1 MLSFEPADDRYIA
14 ELTEYVAI
22 PSVSLDATRETML
35 EAARWVLAKL
45 DFADA
50 RIVETG
56 GHPAVIGGWTGLP
69 GAPTVLIYGHYDVQP
84 TGDLEEWI
92 TPPFELSVAD
102 GRLRGRG
109 VTDDKGPV
117 YIALEVLRQFI
128 VQEGALPLNVRFLF
142 EGEEEI
148 GSPHLP
154 DYVRSHAEEFAAD
167 LVISADGAM
176 WRPTEPS
183 LSVASKGL
191 LALDIE
197 VTGANRDLHSGRYGG
212 TVANPVH
219 ALVRILAG
227 LHHADGSIAVAGF
240 DDGIPPLGELER
252 VEIAAVAF
260 DEDDYR
266 EELGL
271 TELFGQPG
279 LTTLQRLWTRPTLEI
294 NGISG
299 GGPYTVIPHRASAHL
314 TCRLVPG
321 QDPAHVAVAIEKHV
335 ADVDVPGV
343 RVAVVVEKGAVAA
356 YTIPPDH
363 PAIAAARQALSEVYP
378 GQPVLLARIGGTLP
392 ATVLFEEVLG
402 AKTLFFS
409 FSTADELLHAPN
421 EFLRIPRLREGMQ
434 AWEGLLR
441 LLAAGEHRLAPI
453 VLPTPSPSTSP
464 ATSSTAAER

>member
-1 MLSFEPADDRYIA
+1 MVDMLSFEPDDDRYIA
-14 ELTEYVAI
+14 ELTAYVAI
-22 PSVSLDATRETML
+22 PSVSLDADRETML
-35 EAARWVLAKL
+35 LAANWLLARL

-56 GHPAVIGGWTGLP
+56 GHPAVIGEWMGAP

-84 TGDLEEWI
+84 TGDLQEWI
-92 TPPFELSVAD
+92 TPPFALAVAD

-117 YIALEVLRQFI
+117 YIALEVVRQFI
-128 VQEGALPLNVRFLF
+128 AQEGALPLNVRFLF

-148 GSPHLP
+148 GSPHLSA
-154 DYVRSHAEEFAAD
+154 YVLDHAAEFAAD

-176 WRPTEPS
+176 WRPSEPS

-197 VTGANRDLHSGRYGG
+197 VVGANRDLHSGRYGG

-219 ALVRILAG
+219 ALVQILAG
-227 LHHADGSIAVAGF
+227 LHGADGSIAVPGF
-240 DDGIPPLGELER
+240 DDGIPPLGDVEEA
-252 VEIAAVAF
+252 EIAAVAF

-266 EELGL
+266 TELGVD
-271 TELFGQPG
+271 ELFGQPG

-294 NGISG
+294 NGITG
-299 GGPYTVIPHRASAHL
+299 GGPYTVIPHRAAAHI

-321 QDPAHVAVAIEKHV
+321 QHPDGVAAAIDEYV
-335 ADVDVPGV
+335 RAVPVPGV
-343 RVAVVVEKGAVAA
+343 RVTVTFEKGAVSA
-356 YTIPPDH
+356 YTIAPDH
-363 PAIAAARQALSEVYP
+363 PAIAAATQALSEVYP
-378 GQPVLLARIGGTLP
+378 GQAVLLARIGGTLP
-392 ATVLFEEVLG
+392 ATVLFEEALG

-421 EFLRIPRLREGMQ
+421 EFLRISRLREGMR

-441 LLAAGEHRLAPI
+441 LLAAGEHRLAP
-453 VLPTPSPSTSP
+453 VL
-464 ATSSTAAER
+464 R